1 MVICNDFSAEGCTVL
16 FYEVKF
22 LCAQDMGSSRIF
34 EWAGPCIE
42 WAGDNGQNV
51 APYPLKSWQIGRGAW
66 PCAPPPWNRPW
77 SGLETNSFTYWTL
90 CYVFVLWSSLN
101 HAFSFAEIQALGQ
114 IMSRR
119 N

>member
-1 MVICNDFSAEGCTVL
+1 MVICNDFAAEGRTVV

-66 PCAPPPWNRPW
+66 PCTPLPLEPPMGWVQDQ
-77 SGLETNSFTYWTL
+77 
-90 CYVFVLWSSLN
+90 VFDDNL
-101 HAFSFAEIQALGQ
+101 FS
-114 IMSRR
+114 
-119 N
+119 